1 MPAIKSINC
10 NNNILTVFDQ
20 DGSYEFDAGDIPNNA
35 DSIQTLEDYLN
46 NEWFPSLATDAQIK
60 VHIFSVSP
68 LFLTAWTANIG
79 EECPIN
85 WWVE

>member
-10 NNNILTVFDQ
+10 ENNKLIVFDQ
-20 DGSYEFDAGDIPNNA
+20 DGSYEFDAGDIPNDANTV
-35 DSIQTLEDYLN
+35 QKLEDYLN
-46 NEWFPSLATDAQIK
+46 NEWLPTVAGDYQIK

-68 LFLTAWTANIG
+68 LTLTAFTADIG
-79 EECPIN
+79 ESIPEN